1 MIHFIDIRSLILV
14 LKSLPC
20 HCINLF
26 LIFESMSWIVVV
38 VLIVSGIV
46 VGFINTLSGG
56 GSVISLS
63 LLILLGLPANI
74 ANGTNRISIFFQT
87 FSSVGSFTRQK
98 MFTNWKPVILSIP
111 ATIGAVLG
119 ANLAVGVHE
128 KVIEI
133 AMAAAMVIMVFF
145 LFYKPDKW
153 LKENPSMLSK
163 KLKWWQ
169 LVIFFFVGFYGGFIQ
184 VGVGYFL
191 LMSLVLGVGY
201 DLVKANAVKNLI
213 VFFYAI
219 FALLV
224 FVINGEVNYIYGLI
238 LSAGSIIGAI
248 LASVLAVKKGAGF
261 IRAVIVASVILTVLQ
276 VTGIVNFTEILKKII

>member
-1 MIHFIDIRSLILV
+1 MSLTEIIVIIVAGIL
-14 LKSLPC
+14 
-20 HCINLF
+20 
-26 LIFESMSWIVVV
+26 
-38 VLIVSGIV
+38 

-63 LLILLGLPANI
+63 LLLILGMPADI

-87 FSSVGSFTRQK
+87 LSSVTSFTRQK
-98 MFTNWKPVILSIP
+98 MFTGPRPVWLAIP

-119 ANLAVGVHE
+119 AWLAVDVNAR
-128 KVIEI
+128 VIGI
-133 AMAAAMVIMVFF
+133 AMAAAMVVMVFF

-153 LKENPSMLSK
+153 LKENAGRLSRPVT
-163 KLKWWQ
+163 WWQ
-169 LVIFFFVGFYGGFIQ
+169 LAIFFAVGFYGGFIQ

-191 LMSLVLGVGY
+191 LMALVLGVGY

-224 FVINGEVNYIYGLI
+224 FIIDGKVNYLYGII
-238 LSAGSIIGAI
+238 LSLGSMAGALI
-248 LASVLAVKKGAGF
+248 ASYLAVKKGAGF
-261 IRAVIVASVILTVLQ
+261 IRAVILLSVVLTIMQISGLMDFTSLIKQIL
-276 VTGIVNFTEILKKII
+276 

>member
-1 MIHFIDIRSLILV
+1 M
-14 LKSLPC
+14 SLPE
-20 HCINLF
+20 II
-26 LIFESMSWIVVV
+26 LII
-38 VLIVSGIV
+38 IAGIF

-98 MFTNWKPVILSIP
+98 MFDNLRPVWLGIP
-111 ATIGAVLG
+111 ATAGSVLG
-119 ANLAVGVHE
+119 ACLAVDVNA

-133 AMAAAMVIMVFF
+133 AMAVAMVLMVFF

-153 LKENPSMLSK
+153 MKENPSLLAK
-163 KLKWWQ
+163 PVRWWQ
-169 LVIFFFVGFYGGFIQ
+169 YVIFFFVGLYGGFIQ

-191 LMSLVLGVGY
+191 LMALMLGIGY

-224 FVINGEVNYIYGLI
+224 FIIDGKVNYLYGLI
-238 LSAGSIIGAI
+238 LSVGSIIGAL
-248 LASVLAVKKGAGF
+248 LASYLAVKKGGGF
-261 IRAVIVASVILTVLQ
+261 IRAVILLSVLLTILQ
-276 VTGIVNFTEILKKII
+276 ITGLVNFTTLIKSIL

>member
-1 MIHFIDIRSLILV
+1 MSISIIILI
-14 LKSLPC
+14 
-20 HCINLF
+20 
-26 LIFESMSWIVVV
+26 IVA
-38 VLIVSGIV
+38 GIL

-63 LLILLGLPANI
+63 LLVLLGLPADI

-87 FSSVGSFTRQK
+87 LSSVSSFTRQK
-98 MFTNWKPVILSIP
+98 MFSNLRPVWLAIP
-111 ATIGAVLG
+111 ATIGAIMG
-119 ANLAVGVHE
+119 AYLAVDVSK

-133 AMAAAMVIMVFF
+133 AMGISMVIMVFF

-153 LKENPSMLSK
+153 LKENPVLLLTP
-163 KLKWWQ
+163 LKWWQ
-169 LVIFFFVGFYGGFIQ
+169 MVVFFLVGFYGGFIQ

-191 LMSLVLGVGY
+191 LMALMLGVGY

-224 FVINGEVNYIYGLI
+224 FILDGKVDYMIGLV
-238 LSAGSIIGAI
+238 LSVGSMIGAWI
-248 LASVLAVKKGAGF
+248 GSYLAVKKGAGF
-261 IRAVIVASVILTVLQ
+261 IKAVIIFSVVLTILQ
-276 VTGIVNFTEILKKII
+276 ISGIINFKELINQIL